1 MNRTYKTLTALLWLA
16 PIAIAVRYWQVWD
29 RLPMRVAS
37 HFDSAGRANGWM
49 TREATLYFDV
59 ISLAFLAGIFSAVLI
74 GVERKYKLAKLS
86 WALLAFF
93 HAEIWTLA
101 WLLNSTLEYNLNG
114 SPIAVLPLLIVS
126 GLGGVVIVAF
136 ALGEKRGTKLS
147 ASDVLAE
154 EVHSGKR
161 LGVAFL
167 VIVAALAAMALTI
180 PNSTARLALG
190 LSAAITAAAYAMA
203 WDGFHYYFTRHG
215 VEIRTLGF
223 RLKSIPALQ
232 IKNYEIQSW
241 NPVGGLGIRGLGN
254 RKAYVWGK
262 TGVRVEMYDG
272 EVFLGHSDP
281 QRIVHDLDLV
291 KRKVPLSS

>member
-1 MNRTYKTLTALLWLA
+1 MNRSYKTLTALLWLA

-37 HFDSAGRANGWM
+37 HFNAAGRANGWM
-49 TREATLYFDV
+49 TRGAMLSFDV
-59 ISLAFLAGIFSAVLI
+59 IFLAFLAGIFFAALHF
-74 GVERKYKLAKLS
+74 VERKYALAKLW

-114 SPIAVLPLLIVS
+114 SPIAILPLLIVS
-126 GLGGVVIVAF
+126 GLGGAVIVAF
-136 ALGEKRGTKLS
+136 ALGEKRGTKLL

-154 EVHSGKR
+154 EVHSGRR
-161 LGVAFL
+161 LGVSFL
-167 VIVAALAAMALTI
+167 LIVAALTAMALTI
-180 PNSTARLALG
+180 PNSTARLAFG
-190 LSAAITAAAYAMA
+190 LSAAITAAAYGMA

-241 NPVGGLGIRGLGN
+241 NPVGGFGIRGLGN

-272 EVFLGHSDP
+272 EVYLGRGDP

-291 KRKVPLSS
+291 KQKVPLSS